1 MEIMVN
7 ININLSAKDN
17 LTVLNNRIKELQN
30 LEVKKQLTNKAQ
42 ELQSYLDNYNTSDSS
57 IYKLIIKGNKII
69 GIEKTENRL

>member
-1 MEIMVN
+1 MIN

-30 LEVKKQLTNKAQ
+30 LEVKKQLMNKAN
-42 ELQSYLDNYNTSDSS
+42 ELQNYLDNYNTNDNN

>member
-1 MEIMVN
+1 MIN

-30 LEVKKQLTNKAQ
+30 LEVKKQLTNKAK
-42 ELQSYLDNYNTSDSS
+42 ELQNYLDNYNTQDNS

>member
-1 MEIMVN
+1 MIN

-17 LTVLNNRIKELQN
+17 LAVLNSKIKELQK
-30 LEVKKQLTNKAQ
+30 LENKKELTNKAK
-42 ELQSYLDNYNTSDSS
+42 ELQNYLDNYNTQDNS

>member
-1 MEIMVN
+1 MIN
-7 ININLSAKDN
+7 ININLSAADN

-42 ELQSYLDNYNTSDSS
+42 ELQSYLDNYDTLDSS

-69 GIEKTENRL
+69 GIEKTEHKL

>member
-1 MEIMVN
+1 MMS

-17 LTVLNNRIKELQN
+17 LAVLNHRIKELQN
-30 LEVKKQLTNKAQ
+30 LEVKKQLMNKSQ
-42 ELQSYLDNYNTSDSS
+42 ELQSCLDNYNTQDNS

>member
-1 MEIMVN
+1 MIN

-30 LEVKKQLTNKAQ
+30 LEVKKQLTKTAQ
-42 ELQSYLDNYNTSDSS
+42 ELQSYLDNYNTQDNS

-69 GIEKTENRL
+69 GIEKTESKL

>member
-1 MEIMVN
+1 MIN

-30 LEVKKQLTNKAQ
+30 LEVKKQLMNKAK
-42 ELQSYLDNYNTSDSS
+42 ELQSYLDNYNTQDNS

-69 GIEKTENRL
+69 GIEKTENKL

>member
-1 MEIMVN
+1 MIN

-30 LEVKKQLTNKAQ
+30 LEVKKQLMKTAQ
-42 ELQSYLDNYNTSDSS
+42 ELQNYLDNYNTQDNS

>member
-1 MEIMVN
+1 MIN

-42 ELQSYLDNYNTSDSS
+42 ELQNYLDDYNTQDNS

>member
-1 MEIMVN
+1 MIN

-30 LEVKKQLTNKAQ
+30 LEVKKQLTNKAK
-42 ELQSYLDNYNTSDSS
+42 ELQNYLDNYNTSDNS

-69 GIEKTENRL
+69 GIEKTENKL

>member
-1 MEIMVN
+1 MIN

-30 LEVKKQLTNKAQ
+30 LEVKKQLMNKAK
-42 ELQSYLDNYNTSDSS
+42 ELQNYLDNYNTQDNS

-69 GIEKTENRL
+69 GIEKTENKL

>member
-1 MEIMVN
+1 MIN

-30 LEVKKQLTNKAQ
+30 LEVKKQLTNKAK
-42 ELQSYLDNYNTSDSS
+42 ELQNYLDNYNTQDNS

-69 GIEKTENRL
+69 GIEKTEDRL

>member
-1 MEIMVN
+1 MIN

-42 ELQSYLDNYNTSDSS
+42 ELQNYLDDYNTSDNS

-69 GIEKTENRL
+69 GIEKTENKL

>member
-1 MEIMVN
+1 MIN

-30 LEVKKQLTNKAQ
+30 LEVKKQLMNKAK
-42 ELQSYLDNYNTSDSS
+42 ELQSYLDNYSTLDNS

-69 GIEKTENRL
+69 GIEKTENKL

>member
-1 MEIMVN
+1 MIN
-7 ININLSAKDN
+7 ININLSAVDN

-30 LEVKKQLTNKAQ
+30 LEVKKQLTNKAN
-42 ELQSYLDNYNTSDSS
+42 ELQNYLDNYNTPDNS